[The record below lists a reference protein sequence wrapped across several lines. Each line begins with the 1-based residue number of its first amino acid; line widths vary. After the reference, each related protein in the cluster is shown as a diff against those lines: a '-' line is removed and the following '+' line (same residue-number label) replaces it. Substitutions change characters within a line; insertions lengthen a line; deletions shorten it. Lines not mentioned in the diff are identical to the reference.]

1 MIDNTYK
8 HSVILNPEKC
18 KGCTTCLKRCPTEA
32 IRIRDGRSHIN
43 SERCIDCGECIRVC
57 HYKAK
62 TSVCDKFADIP
73 KNKWKIALPAPSLY
87 GQFDN
92 LDDVDFVLQGLLDI
106 GFDDVFEVAR
116 AAEIVTDYTR
126 RYMKRTDIP
135 KPVISS
141 ACPVVVRLISL
152 RFPFLC
158 DHVLPIA
165 PPIEIAAQKARE
177 EALAKH
183 PELKSDDIAIVFIS
197 PCPAK
202 VSYVKNLQLRNET
215 DVDYVISIKDIYL
228 DLLNAMKKEESPDS
242 FSSSGMVGIGWA
254 TSGGESKALLNDK
267 YLAADGIE
275 NVMKVIEDIDN
286 GLISDVSFIELNACT
301 AGCVGGAMT
310 VINPFIAE
318 ARLSMLKRFLP
329 VSKNWADDPRDDSD
343 IPGSYLKEAPV
354 YSPVSKLDDN
364 MNEAMRMMNEIES
377 LAKTLPAID
386 CGSCGAPNCNAF
398 ASDVVKGLANIN
410 DCTVIMREKFKQ
422 IEHENKNSKE

>member
-1 MIDNTYK
+1 MVDNTYK
-8 HSVILNPEKC
+8 HSVILDPDKC

-32 IRIRDGRSHIN
+32 IRIRDGRSHID

-57 HYKAK
+57 PYKAK
-62 TSVCDKFADIP
+62 TSVCDKFSDIP
-73 KNKWKIALPAPSLY
+73 EGKWKIALPAPSLY
-87 GQFDN
+87 GQFEN
-92 LDDVDFVLQGLLDI
+92 LDDVDFVLQGLLDC

-126 RYMKRTDIP
+126 RYMRRPDIQ

-141 ACPVVVRLISL
+141 ACPVIVRLISL

-158 DHVLPIA
+158 DYVLPIA
-165 PPIEIAAQKARE
+165 PPIEIAAKKARE
-177 EALAKH
+177 EALKKH
-183 PELKSDDIAIVFIS
+183 PELKSDDIAVVFIS

-202 VSYVKNLQLRNET
+202 VSYVKNLQLTGDT
-215 DVDYVISIKDIYL
+215 DVDYVISIKDIYI
-228 DLLNAMKKEESPDS
+228 DLLNAMKKCSAPTQS
-242 FSSSGMVGIGWA
+242 SSSGMIGIGWS

-329 VSKNWADDPRDDSD
+329 VSQNWADSSD
-343 IPGSYLKEAPV
+343 ESGVPDEFKIDAPV
-354 YSPVSKLDDN
+354 YSPVSRLDAD
-364 MNEAMRMMNEIES
+364 MHEAMRMMNEIEA

-386 CGSCGAPNCNAF
+386 CGSCGAPNCAAF
-398 ASDVVKGLANIN
+398 ASDVVKGLADIN
-410 DCTVIMREKFKQ
+410 DCTVIMREKF
-422 IEHENKNSKE
+422 NKFELKKKEDKG